1 MVLRPPRCSISHPPP
16 QEHAALRADAA
27 HGHRHGRASRARW
40 RCPGLVALDAARSP
54 ALRRALAAVG
64 LPVPPPV
71 DTSLVVYLFLSLVF
85 LLFLFLL
92 FTVLLLFFIAAAAS
106 PLYYGL
112 M

>member
-1 MVLRPPRCSISHPPP
+1 M
-16 QEHAALRADAA
+16 
-27 HGHRHGRASRARW
+27 
-40 RCPGLVALDAARSP
+40 ALDAAWPP

-64 LPVPPPV
+64 LPVPPHV
-71 DTSLVVYLFLSLVF
+71 DTSLVVYLFLFFLF